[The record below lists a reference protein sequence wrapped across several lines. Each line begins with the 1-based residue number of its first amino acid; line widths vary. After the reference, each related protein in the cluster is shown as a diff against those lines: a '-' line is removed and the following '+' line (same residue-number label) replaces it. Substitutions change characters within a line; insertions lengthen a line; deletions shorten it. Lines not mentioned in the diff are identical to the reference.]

1 MSKSKATKERTI
13 SITISILVFSF
24 VFTNSITEEAPIVFI
39 AIGVT
44 DSEAR
49 ALEALLISTYA
60 ELQGLS
66 KKGSCD

>member
-1 MSKSKATKERTI
+1 MQKGWKI
-13 SITISILVFSF
+13 I
-24 VFTNSITEEAPIVFI
+24 FI